1 MTALYN
7 TAIFFYHL
15 AIHISSRF
23 NSKAK
28 LWVEGRKNLFVLLK
42 SAIKSDEKIVWFHCA
57 SMGEFE
63 QGRPVIEAFRNE
75 FPHFKI
81 LLTFFSPSGY
91 EVRKNYE
98 GVDHVFYLPIDTKKN
113 AERFINIVKPK
124 IVIFIKYE
132 FWYHYLNT
140 LHKRQI
146 PTFLVSA
153 IFRHD
158 QHFFRW
164 YGTLFRKIL
173 RNLTRIFVQDEV
185 SQTVLDSI
193 GLKNHMIG
201 GDTRF
206 DRVYEIAMQVE
217 EIPLIKQFKQD
228 RKLFIAGSTW
238 KEDEKLLIEFINN
251 KVSDLSVRQADLKF
265 IIAPHE
271 IKEENIQWMMSQIKH
286 KTIRFSEAKDE
297 EIGDAKVLI
306 IDNMGMLSSLYQNG
320 DIAYIGGGL
329 GKGIHNILEAAAFG
343 MPVVF
348 GPNYHKFQ
356 EANDLIEKGGAFSIK
371 NYTELENKIRF
382 LLSDVYVLKMASE
395 ISRIYVK
402 NKRGATGMIF
412 DHIREFVK

>member
-1 MTALYN
+1 MTVLYD

-15 AIHISSRF
+15 AIHIYSHF

-28 LWVEGRKNLFVLLK
+28 LWVEGRKNIFTKLR
-42 SAIKSDEKIVWFHCA
+42 SAIKGDEKIAWFHCA

-63 QGRPVIEAFRNE
+63 QGRPVIEAFRDE
-75 FPHFKI
+75 FPQFKI

-91 EVRKNYE
+91 EVRKNHE
-98 GVDHVFYLPIDTKKN
+98 SVDHVFYLPIDTKNN
-113 AERFINIVKPK
+113 AEKFIDIVNPT
-124 IVIFIKYE
+124 IAVFIKYE

-140 LHKRQI
+140 LHNRQI

-153 IFRHD
+153 IFRHN

-193 GLKNHMIG
+193 GLKNYAIS

-217 EIPLIKQFKQD
+217 EIPLVQQFKQD
-228 RKLFIAGSTW
+228 KKLFIAGSTW
-238 KEDEKLLIEFINN
+238 KEDENLLIEFINN
-251 KVSDLSVRQADLKF
+251 NITDLPAGQAGLKF

-271 IKEENIQWMMSQIKH
+271 IKEENIQRIMSQIKH
-286 KTIRFSEAKDE
+286 KTIRFSEAKDD
-297 EIGDAKVLI
+297 EISNAKVLI
-306 IDNMGMLSSLYQNG
+306 IDNIGMLSRLYQYG

-348 GPNYHKFQ
+348 GPNYHKFR

-395 ISRIYVK
+395 ISRNYVK
-402 NKRGATGMIF
+402 CKRGATGMIL
-412 DHIREFVK
+412 DHVRELV

>member
-1 MTALYN
+1 MTVLYN

-15 AIHISSRF
+15 AIHIYSRF

-28 LWVEGRKNLFVLLK
+28 LWVEGRKNIFTKLK
-42 SAIKSDEKIVWFHCA
+42 SAIKRNEKIAWFHCA

-75 FPHFKI
+75 FPQFKI

-98 GVDHVFYLPIDTKKN
+98 GADHVFYLPIDTKKN
-113 AERFINIVKPK
+113 AEKFISIVNPE
-124 IVIFIKYE
+124 IAVFIKYE

-140 LHKRQI
+140 LHKKQI
-146 PTFLVSA
+146 PAFLVSA
-153 IFRHD
+153 IFRND

-164 YGTLFRKIL
+164 YGTLFRRIL
-173 RNLTRIFVQDEV
+173 RNLTQVFVQDEV
-185 SQTVLDSI
+185 SRAVLDSI
-193 GLKNHMIG
+193 GLKNHTIS

-217 EIPLIKQFKQD
+217 EIPLIRQFKQD
-228 RKLFIAGSTW
+228 KKLFIAGSTW
-238 KEDEKLLIEFINN
+238 QQDEKLLIEIINN
-251 KVSDLSVRQADLKF
+251 YNSGLKS

-271 IKEENIQWMMSQIKH
+271 ITEENIQRMVSEIKH
-286 KTIRFSEAKDE
+286 KTTRFSEANDE
-297 EIGDAKVLI
+297 EIGNAKVLI
-306 IDNMGMLSSLYQNG
+306 IDNIGMLSSLYQYG

-329 GKGIHNILEAAAFG
+329 SKGIHNILEAAAFA

-382 LLSDVYVLKMASE
+382 LLSDEYVLKMASE
-395 ISRIYVK
+395 ISRNYVK
-402 NKRGATGMIF
+402 YKRGATGIIL
-412 DHIREFVK
+412 DHVREFIK

>member
-1 MTALYN
+1 MTVLYN

-15 AIHISSRF
+15 AIHIYSHF

-28 LWVEGRKNLFVLLK
+28 LWVEGRKNIFTKLR
-42 SAIKSDEKIVWFHCA
+42 SAIKGDEKIAWFHCA

-63 QGRPVIEAFRNE
+63 QGRPVIEAFRDE
-75 FPHFKI
+75 FPQFKI

-91 EVRKNYE
+91 EVRKNYR
-98 GVDHVFYLPIDTKKN
+98 GVDHVFYLPIDTKNN
-113 AERFINIVKPK
+113 AEKFIDIVNPT
-124 IVIFIKYE
+124 IAVFIKYE

-153 IFRHD
+153 IFRHN

-193 GLKNHMIG
+193 GLKNHAIS

-206 DRVYEIAMQVE
+206 DRVYKIAMQVE
-217 EIPLIKQFKQD
+217 EIPLVQQFKQD

-238 KEDEKLLIEFINN
+238 KEDENLLIEFINN
-251 KVSDLSVRQADLKF
+251 NVTDLPAGQAGLKF

-271 IKEENIQWMMSQIKH
+271 IKEENIQRIISQVKH
-286 KTIRFSEAKDE
+286 KTIRFSEAKEE
-297 EIGDAKVLI
+297 EIGNAKVLI
-306 IDNMGMLSSLYQNG
+306 IDNIGMLSRLYQYG

-348 GPNYHKFQ
+348 GPNYHKFR
-356 EANDLIEKGGAFSIK
+356 EANALIEKGGAFSIK

-395 ISRIYVK
+395 ISRNYVK
-402 NKRGATGMIF
+402 CKRGATGMIL
-412 DHIREFVK
+412 DHVRELV